1 MGTEKGGIYVIVLGL
16 FGSEIKGCSRSG
28 VYLSE
33 GKGKGKKWMFWW
45 VNLLQSDHLENQE
58 GDRKVLILWN
68 LGK

>member
-33 GKGKGKKWMFWW
+33 GKGKGKK
-45 VNLLQSDHLENQE
+45 
-58 GDRKVLILWN
+58 
-68 LGK
+68 